1 MHLPPMLFCCI
12 NPCCFSLSVSH
23 LCLFNAKDPFLQR
36 MGLKKEEFNKLLTLS
51 ANSRQNCKIQPL
63 QRLS

>member
-1 MHLPPMLFCCI
+1 MHLPPMLF
-12 NPCCFSLSVSH
+12 CCFSLSVSH

-36 MGLKKEEFNKLLTLS
+36 VGLKKEEFNKLLTLS